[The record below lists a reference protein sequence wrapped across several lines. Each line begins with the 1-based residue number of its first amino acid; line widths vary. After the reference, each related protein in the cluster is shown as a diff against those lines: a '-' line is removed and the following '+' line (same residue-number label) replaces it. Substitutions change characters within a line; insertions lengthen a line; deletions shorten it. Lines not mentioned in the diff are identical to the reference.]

1 MPDVSSFETARLRAE
16 RLRADHFDVLARMHQ
31 DPRMMATLGGLR
43 SAEETRRRLI
53 DHLAHWDRYG
63 FGLWLATDRNDGT
76 FAGRGGLRHVH
87 VGGNDEVE
95 LAYAVAAER
104 WGQGLATEMAAAMLA
119 IGFRD
124 LGLPEVVCFTMTS
137 NLASRRVMEKLGFTY
152 ERDIVYAN
160 LPHVLYRNRAGGD

>member
-1 MPDVSSFETARLRAE
+1 MLDVSSFETVRLRAE
-16 RLRADHFDVLARMHQ
+16 RLRSDHFDVLDRMHRN
-31 DPRMMATLGGLR
+31 PRMMTTLGGLR
-43 SAEETRRRLI
+43 GPAETRRLLT
-53 DHLAHWDRYG
+53 DQLAHWDRYG
-63 FGLWLATDRNDGT
+63 FGLWVCTARNDGA

-95 LAYAVAAER
+95 LAYAVAADR
-104 WGQGLATEMAAAMLA
+104 WGQGLATEMAEAMLT

-137 NLASRRVMEKLGFTY
+137 NRASRRVMEKLGFTY

-160 LPHVLYRNRAGGD
+160 LPHVLYRKHAGH

>member
-16 RLRADHFDVLARMHQ
+16 RLLPEHFDILHRMHQ

-43 SAEETRRRLI
+43 TAERTRRLLT
-53 DHLAHWDRYG
+53 DNLAHWERHG
-63 FGLWLATDRNDGT
+63 FGLWLLTGRDDGA

-95 LAYAVAAER
+95 LVYAVAAER
-104 WGQGLATEMAAAMLA
+104 WGQGLATEMGTAMLT
-119 IGFRD
+119 IGMDD
-124 LGLPEVVCFTMTS
+124 LGLKDIVCFTMTG

-152 ERDIVYAN
+152 ERDIVYVD
-160 LPHVLYRNRAGGD
+160 LPHVLYRKRAG

>member
-1 MPDVSSFETARLRAE
+1 MPDVSSFETIRLRAE
-16 RLRADHFDVLARMHQ
+16 RLRADHFDALDRMHQ

-43 SAEETRRRLI
+43 TPEETQRQLA

-63 FGLWLATDRNDGT
+63 FGLWLFTARDDGT

-104 WGQGLATEMAAAMLA
+104 WGQGLATEMGTAMLT

-137 NLASRRVMEKLGFTY
+137 NLASRRIMAKLGFTY
-152 ERDIVYAN
+152 ERDIVYSN
-160 LPHVLYRNRAGGD
+160 LPHVLYRKRAGGG